1 MEKSVMDKLENK
13 TITGMDALCSNSIEL
28 IHYARALTVRNINFV
43 EIMTNYVLG
52 KWIVEEQQ
60 NGSDRA
66 KYGNRVLEYLSIALT
81 KEFGRGFST
90 DTLNNARKFFLLYR
104 DRISESMIRKFAV
117 EKTQS
122 VIGKFVNEKSE
133 SLISFF
139 RDERPFN
146 LSWTHYLVLIRI
158 KDEKERSFYETEAAR
173 NGWNVR
179 TLQRQYASSL
189 YERLLLSSDKEK
201 VTQLAKEGQVVSK
214 PEDIVKDPYILE
226 FLGIPEKAEYSE
238 TELET
243 RIINHLQ
250 EFIME
255 LGKGFTFVARQ
266 KRFTFD
272 EDSFR
277 VDLVMYNRL
286 LRCFVL
292 FDLKTN
298 KLKHQDLGQMQMY
311 VNYYDRFEKSED
323 ENPTIGIL
331 LCSDKSDAMVELT
344 LPQDSNIY
352 ASKYELYL
360 PDKKLLQ
367 KKLEQWLEEEA

>member
-1 MEKSVMDKLENK
+1 MSELENK
-13 TITGMDALCSNSIEL
+13 TITGMDVLCSNSIEL
-28 IHYARALTVRNINFV
+28 IHYARNLAVRNINFV

-66 KYGNRVLEYLSIALT
+66 KYGGRVLEYLSIALT
-81 KEFGRGFST
+81 EEFGRGFSI
-90 DTLNNARKFFLLYR
+90 DSLIKARKFFLTYR
-104 DRISESMIRKFAV
+104 NRI
-117 EKTQS
+117 
-122 VIGKFVNEKSE
+122 SE

-139 RDERPFN
+139 KDDKPFS
-146 LSWTHYLVLIRI
+146 LSWTHYLVLMRI

-189 YERLLLSSDKEK
+189 YERLLLSSDKNK
-201 VTQLAKEGQVVSK
+201 VIQLAEEGQVVAK

-272 EDSFR
+272 EDSFK

-311 VNYYDRFEKSED
+311 VNYYDRFEKTDE

-331 LCSDKSDAMVELT
+331 LCSDKNDAMVELT
-344 LPQDSNIY
+344 LPKDSNIY

-367 KKLEQWLEEEA
+367 KKLEQWLEEET

>member
-1 MEKSVMDKLENK
+1 MGKSFMGELENK

-60 NGSDRA
+60 NGADRA
-66 KYGNRVLEYLSIALT
+66 KYGDQVINKLSEVLMQ
-81 KEFGRGFST
+81 EFGRGFSRESLRNT
-90 DTLNNARKFFLLYR
+90 RKFFLTYR
-104 DRISESMIRKFAV
+104 DRISQSLITKFAV
-117 EKTQS
+117 EKSQTMF
-122 VIGKFVNEKSE
+122 GKLKE
-133 SLISFF
+133 L
-139 RDERPFN
+139 PFI
-146 LSWTHYLVLIRI
+146 LSWSHYLILLRI
-158 KDEKERSFYETEAAR
+158 SKPEERSFYETEAAR

-189 YERLLLSSDKEK
+189 YERLLLSTDKEK
-201 VTQLAKEGQVVSK
+201 VVQLAKEGQVVAK

>member
-1 MEKSVMDKLENK
+1 M
-13 TITGMDALCSNSIEL
+13 LCSNSIEL

-60 NGSDRA
+60 NGADRA
-66 KYGNRVLEYLSIALT
+66 KYGDQVINKLSEVLMQ
-81 KEFGRGFST
+81 EFGRGFSRESLRNT
-90 DTLNNARKFFLLYR
+90 RKFFLTYR
-104 DRISESMIRKFAV
+104 DRIPQSLITKFAV
-117 EKTQS
+117 EKSQTMF
-122 VIGKFVNEKSE
+122 GKLKE
-133 SLISFF
+133 L
-139 RDERPFN
+139 PFI
-146 LSWTHYLVLIRI
+146 LSWSHYLILLRI
-158 KDEKERSFYETEAAR
+158 SKPEERSFYETEAAR

-201 VTQLAKEGQVVSK
+201 VVQLAKEGQVVSK

-331 LCSDKSDAMVELT
+331 LCSDKNDAMVELT

>member
-1 MEKSVMDKLENK
+1 MDELENK
-13 TITGMDALCSNSIEL
+13 TITGMDMLCSNSIEL
-28 IHYARALTVRNINFV
+28 IHYARNLAVRNINFV
-43 EIMTNYVLG
+43 EIMTNFVLG

-66 KYGNRVLEYLSIALT
+66 KYGNQVINKLSEALMQ
-81 KEFGRGFST
+81 EFGRGFSRES
-90 DTLNNARKFFLLYR
+90 LRSSRKFFLLYR
-104 DRISESMIRKFAV
+104 DRIPQSLITKFAV
-117 EKTQS
+117 EKSQS
-122 VIGKFVNEKSE
+122 LIGKFVIEKSE
-133 SLISFF
+133 SMISFF

-146 LSWTHYLVLIRI
+146 ISWTHYLVLMRI
-158 KDEKERSFYETEAAR
+158 KDEKERSFYENEAAR

-189 YERLLLSSDKEK
+189 YERLLLSSDKNK
-201 VTQLAKEGQVVSK
+201 VIQLAEEGQVIAK

-272 EDSFR
+272 EDSFK

-311 VNYYDRFEKSED
+311 VNYYDRFEKSEE

-331 LCSDKSDAMVELT
+331 LCSDKNDAMVELT
-344 LPQDSNIY
+344 LPKDSNIY

-367 KKLEQWLEEEA
+367 KKLEQWLEEET

>member
-1 MEKSVMDKLENK
+1 MGKSFMGELENK

-66 KYGNRVLEYLSIALT
+66 KYGGRVLEYLSIALT
-81 KEFGRGFST
+81 EEFGRGFSV
-90 DTLNNARKFFLLYR
+90 DTLNNARKFFLTYR
-104 DRISESMIRKFAV
+104 DRISETMFRKF
-117 EKTQS
+117 
-122 VIGKFVNEKSE
+122 VIEKSQTMFGK
-133 SLISFF
+133 LK
-139 RDERPFN
+139 DLPFI
-146 LSWTHYLVLIRI
+146 LSWSHYLILLRI
-158 KDEKERSFYETEAAR
+158 SKPEERSFYETEAAR

-189 YERLLLSSDKEK
+189 YERLLLSTDKEK
-201 VTQLAKEGQVVSK
+201 VVQLAKEGQVVAK

-331 LCSDKSDAMVELT
+331 LCSDKNDAMVELT

>member
-1 MEKSVMDKLENK
+1 MGELENK

-66 KYGNRVLEYLSIALT
+66 KYGGRVLEYLSIALT
-81 KEFGRGFST
+81 EEFGRGFSV
-90 DTLNNARKFFLLYR
+90 DTLNNARKFFLTYR
-104 DRISESMIRKFAV
+104 DRISETMFRKF
-117 EKTQS
+117 
-122 VIGKFVNEKSE
+122 VIEKSQTMFGK
-133 SLISFF
+133 LKDLQFI
-139 RDERPFN
+139 
-146 LSWTHYLVLIRI
+146 LSWSHYLILLRI
-158 KDEKERSFYETEAAR
+158 SKPEERSFYETEAAR

-201 VTQLAKEGQVVSK
+201 VVQLAKEGQVVSK

-226 FLGIPEKAEYSE
+226 FLGIPEKAAYSE

-311 VNYYDRFEKSED
+311 VNYYDRFEKTDE

-331 LCSDKSDAMVELT
+331 LCSDKNDAMVELT

>member
-1 MEKSVMDKLENK
+1 MGELENK

-66 KYGNRVLEYLSIALT
+66 KYGGRVLEYLSIALT
-81 KEFGRGFST
+81 EEFGRGFSV
-90 DTLNNARKFFLLYR
+90 DTLNNARKFFLTYR
-104 DRISESMIRKFAV
+104 DRISETMFRKF
-117 EKTQS
+117 
-122 VIGKFVNEKSE
+122 VIEKSQTMFGK
-133 SLISFF
+133 LK
-139 RDERPFN
+139 DLPFI
-146 LSWTHYLVLIRI
+146 LSWSHYLILLRI
-158 KDEKERSFYETEAAR
+158 SKPEERSFYETEAAR

-189 YERLLLSSDKEK
+189 YERLLLSTDKEK
-201 VTQLAKEGQVVSK
+201 VVQLAKEGQVVAK

-226 FLGIPEKAEYSE
+226 FLGIPEKAAYSE

-331 LCSDKSDAMVELT
+331 LCSDKNDAMVELT

>member
-66 KYGNRVLEYLSIALT
+66 RYGGRVLEYLSVALT
-81 KEFGRGFST
+81 EEFGRGFSII
-90 DTLNNARKFFLLYR
+90 TLTNARKFFLTYR
-104 DRISESMIRKFAV
+104 DRIPQSLITKFAI
-117 EKTQS
+117 EKTQT
-122 VIGKFVNEKSE
+122 VFVEFKK
-133 SLISFF
+133 L
-139 RDERPFN
+139 PFI
-146 LSWTHYLVLIRI
+146 LSWTHYLVLMRI

-189 YERLLLSSDKEK
+189 YERLLLSSDKNK
-201 VTQLAKEGQVVSK
+201 VIQLAKDGQVVAK

-226 FLGIPEKAEYSE
+226 FLGIPEKTEYSE

-272 EDSFR
+272 EDSFK

-311 VNYYDRFEKSED
+311 VNYYDRFEKTEE

-331 LCSDKSDAMVELT
+331 LCSDKNDAMVELT

>member
-1 MEKSVMDKLENK
+1 MDELENK

-66 KYGNRVLEYLSIALT
+66 KYGGRVLEYLSIALT
-81 KEFGRGFST
+81 EEFGRGFSV
-90 DTLNNARKFFLLYR
+90 DTLNNARKFFLTYR
-104 DRISESMIRKFAV
+104 DRISETMFRKF
-117 EKTQS
+117 
-122 VIGKFVNEKSE
+122 VIEKSQTMFGK
-133 SLISFF
+133 LK
-139 RDERPFN
+139 DLPFI
-146 LSWTHYLVLIRI
+146 LSWSHYLILLRI
-158 KDEKERSFYETEAAR
+158 SKPEERSFYETEAAR

-189 YERLLLSSDKEK
+189 YERLLLSTDKEK
-201 VTQLAKEGQVVSK
+201 VVQLAKEGQVVAK

-331 LCSDKSDAMVELT
+331 LCSDKNDAMVELT

>member
-1 MEKSVMDKLENK
+1 MDKLENK
-13 TITGMDALCSNSIEL
+13 TITGMDMLCSNSIEL

-60 NGSDRA
+60 NGADRA
-66 KYGNRVLEYLSIALT
+66 KYGDQVINKLSEVLMQ
-81 KEFGRGFST
+81 EFGRGFSRESLRNT
-90 DTLNNARKFFLLYR
+90 RKFFLTYR
-104 DRISESMIRKFAV
+104 DRIPQSLITKFAV
-117 EKTQS
+117 EKSQTMF
-122 VIGKFVNEKSE
+122 GKLKE
-133 SLISFF
+133 L
-139 RDERPFN
+139 PFI
-146 LSWTHYLVLIRI
+146 LSWSHYLILLRI
-158 KDEKERSFYETEAAR
+158 SKPEERSFYETEAAR

-189 YERLLLSSDKEK
+189 YERLLLSTDKEK
-201 VTQLAKEGQVVSK
+201 VVQLAKEGQVVSK

-331 LCSDKSDAMVELT
+331 LCSDKNDAMVELT

>member
-13 TITGMDALCSNSIEL
+13 TITGMDMLCSNSIEL

-60 NGSDRA
+60 NGADRA
-66 KYGNRVLEYLSIALT
+66 KYGDQVINKLSEVLMQ
-81 KEFGRGFST
+81 EFGRGFSRESLRNT
-90 DTLNNARKFFLLYR
+90 RKFFLTYR
-104 DRISESMIRKFAV
+104 DRIPQSLITKFAV
-117 EKTQS
+117 EKSQTMF
-122 VIGKFVNEKSE
+122 GKLKE
-133 SLISFF
+133 L
-139 RDERPFN
+139 PFI
-146 LSWTHYLVLIRI
+146 LSWSHYLILLRI
-158 KDEKERSFYETEAAR
+158 SKPEERSFYETEAAR

-189 YERLLLSSDKEK
+189 YERLLLSTDKEK
-201 VTQLAKEGQVVSK
+201 VVQLAKEGQVVSK

-331 LCSDKSDAMVELT
+331 LCSDKNDAMVELT

>member
-1 MEKSVMDKLENK
+1 MGKSFMGELENK

-66 KYGNRVLEYLSIALT
+66 KYGGRVLEYLSIALT
-81 KEFGRGFST
+81 EEFGRGFSV
-90 DTLNNARKFFLLYR
+90 DTLNNARKFFLTYR
-104 DRISESMIRKFAV
+104 DRISETMFRKF
-117 EKTQS
+117 
-122 VIGKFVNEKSE
+122 VIEKSQTMFGK
-133 SLISFF
+133 LK
-139 RDERPFN
+139 DLPFI
-146 LSWTHYLVLIRI
+146 LSWSHYLILLRI
-158 KDEKERSFYETEAAR
+158 SKPEERSFYETEAAR

-201 VTQLAKEGQVVSK
+201 VVQLAKEGQVVSK

-226 FLGIPEKAEYSE
+226 FLGIPEKAAYSE

-331 LCSDKSDAMVELT
+331 LCSDKNDAMVELT

>member
-13 TITGMDALCSNSIEL
+13 TITGMDMLCSNSIEL

-66 KYGNRVLEYLSIALT
+66 KYGGRVLEYLSIALT
-81 KEFGRGFST
+81 EEFGRGFSV
-90 DTLNNARKFFLLYR
+90 DTLNNARKFFLTYR
-104 DRISESMIRKFAV
+104 DRISETMFRKF
-117 EKTQS
+117 
-122 VIGKFVNEKSE
+122 VIEKSQTMFGK
-133 SLISFF
+133 LK
-139 RDERPFN
+139 DLPFI
-146 LSWTHYLVLIRI
+146 LSWSHYLILLRI
-158 KDEKERSFYETEAAR
+158 SKPEERSFYETEAAR

-179 TLQRQYASSL
+179 ALQRQYASSL
-189 YERLLLSSDKEK
+189 YERLLLSTDKEK
-201 VTQLAKEGQVVSK
+201 VVQLAKEGQVVAK

>member
-1 MEKSVMDKLENK
+1 MDKLENK
-13 TITGMDALCSNSIEL
+13 TITGMDMLCSNSIEL

-66 KYGNRVLEYLSIALT
+66 KYGGRVLEYLSIALT
-81 KEFGRGFST
+81 EEFGRGFSV
-90 DTLNNARKFFLLYR
+90 DTLNNARKFFLTYR
-104 DRISESMIRKFAV
+104 DKISETMFRKFVIEKSQTMFGKLKDLPFILSWSHYLILLRISKPE
-117 EKTQS
+117 
-122 VIGKFVNEKSE
+122 
-133 SLISFF
+133 
-139 RDERPFN
+139 
-146 LSWTHYLVLIRI
+146 
-158 KDEKERSFYETEAAR
+158 ERSFYETEAAR

-189 YERLLLSSDKEK
+189 YERLLLSTDKEK
-201 VTQLAKEGQVVSK
+201 VVQLAKEGQVVSK

-250 EFIME
+250 EVIME

-277 VDLVMYNRL
+277 VELVMYNRL

-331 LCSDKSDAMVELT
+331 LCSDKNDAMVELT

>member
-1 MEKSVMDKLENK
+1 MEKLQTYDELIKQAMDKLENK
-13 TITGMDALCSNSIEL
+13 TITGMDMLCSNSIEL

-60 NGSDRA
+60 NGADRA
-66 KYGNRVLEYLSIALT
+66 KYGDQVINKLSEVLMQ
-81 KEFGRGFST
+81 EFGRGFSRESLRNT
-90 DTLNNARKFFLLYR
+90 RKFFLTYR
-104 DRISESMIRKFAV
+104 DRIPQSLITKFAV
-117 EKTQS
+117 EKSQTMF
-122 VIGKFVNEKSE
+122 GKLKE
-133 SLISFF
+133 L
-139 RDERPFN
+139 PFI
-146 LSWTHYLVLIRI
+146 LSWSHYLILLRI
-158 KDEKERSFYETEAAR
+158 SKPEERSFYETEAAR

-201 VTQLAKEGQVVSK
+201 VVQLAKEGQVVAK

-226 FLGIPEKAEYSE
+226 FLGIPEKAAYSE

-311 VNYYDRFEKSED
+311 VN
-323 ENPTIGIL
+323 
-331 LCSDKSDAMVELT
+331 
-344 LPQDSNIY
+344 
-352 ASKYELYL
+352 
-360 PDKKLLQ
+360 
-367 KKLEQWLEEEA
+367 

>member
-1 MEKSVMDKLENK
+1 MEKSVMDELENK

-66 KYGNRVLEYLSIALT
+66 KYGGRVLEYLSIALT
-81 KEFGRGFST
+81 EEFGRGFSV
-90 DTLNNARKFFLLYR
+90 DTLNNARKFFLTYR
-104 DRISESMIRKFAV
+104 DRISETMFRKF
-117 EKTQS
+117 
-122 VIGKFVNEKSE
+122 VIEKSQTMFGK
-133 SLISFF
+133 LK
-139 RDERPFN
+139 DLPFI
-146 LSWTHYLVLIRI
+146 LSWSHYLILLRI
-158 KDEKERSFYETEAAR
+158 SKPEERSFYETEAAR

-189 YERLLLSSDKEK
+189 YERLLLSTDKEK
-201 VTQLAKEGQVVSK
+201 VVQLAKEGQVVAK

-331 LCSDKSDAMVELT
+331 LCSDKNDAMVELT

>member
-1 MEKSVMDKLENK
+1 MGELENK
-13 TITGMDALCSNSIEL
+13 TITNMDALCSNSIDL
-28 IHYARALTVRNINFV
+28 IHYARNLAVRNINFV

-66 KYGNRVLEYLSIALT
+66 KYGGRILEYLSIALT
-81 KEFGRGFST
+81 EEFGRGFSVK
-90 DTLNNARKFFLLYR
+90 TLENVRKFFLTYR
-104 DRISESMIRKFAV
+104 DRISESLILKFVVEKSQTLFAEFAV
-117 EKTQS
+117 EKSQTMF
-122 VIGKFVNEKSE
+122 GKFKE
-133 SLISFF
+133 L
-139 RDERPFN
+139 PFI
-146 LSWTHYLVLIRI
+146 LSWSHYLILLRI
-158 KDEKERSFYETEAAR
+158 SKPEERSFYETEAAR

-189 YERLLLSSDKEK
+189 YERLLLSSDKNK
-201 VTQLAKEGQVVSK
+201 VVQLAEEGQVVAK

-272 EDSFR
+272 EDSFK

-311 VNYYDRFEKSED
+311 VNYYDRFEKTEE

-331 LCSDKSDAMVELT
+331 LCSDKNDAMVELT
-344 LPQDSNIY
+344 LPKDSNIY

-367 KKLEQWLEEEA
+367 KKLEQWLEEEV